1 LEDQGV
7 EVVEARP
14 RRIIKRWIAVSL
26 LFGMVNAFD
35 PLILAVFLSDPSQVA
50 WRAAV
55 PPILLIAVSSTF
67 LGLFIGASTSSSANG
82 FSERILRLK
91 P

>member
-1 LEDQGV
+1 MEDQGV
-7 EVVEARP
+7 EVMET
-14 RRIIKRWIAVSL
+14 RRRWTIKRWIAVSI
-26 LFGMVNAFD
+26 LFGMANAFV
-35 PLILAVFLSDPSQVA
+35 PVILTVFLSDPSQVA
-50 WRAAV
+50 WRVAV

-67 LGLFIGASTSSSANG
+67 LSLFIGASTTSSANG